1 MWALPSSLLD
11 NPALNLHEKIIK
23 LLAINRFCKAVV
35 ASGFQAPVSHLIIHG
50 GKSRD
55 GLQETQLAKP
65 PGCFK
70 TIHQGHVHA
79 HQNQV
84 NRSRPLRVQFESRL
98 TMLGENHFATQPL
111 QNV

>member
-1 MWALPSSLLD
+1 MWGLPSSLLE

-23 LLAINRFCKAVV
+23 LLTINRFCKAVV

-65 PGCFK
+65 PGRLK
-70 TIHQGHVHA
+70 TIHDGHVHV

-84 NRSRPLRVQFESRL
+84 NRSDFLSVLFDGRSAMTGKNRL
-98 TMLGENHFATQPL
+98 AA
-111 QNV
+111 